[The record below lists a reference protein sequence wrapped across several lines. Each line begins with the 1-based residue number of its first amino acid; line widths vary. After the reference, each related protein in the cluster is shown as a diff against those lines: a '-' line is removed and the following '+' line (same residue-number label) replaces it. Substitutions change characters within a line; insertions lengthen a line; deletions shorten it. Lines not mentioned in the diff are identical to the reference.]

1 MYNSLHTTP
10 SPTNAWQPMPMQSVA
25 IMEDKDL
32 VYTILA
38 DVKRVCSEYT
48 TAVTESNCQAVRQM
62 FTNLLQDSLQIQA
75 ELYYFMYQMGW
86 YNTSSS
92 APRSDLEKQVQQ
104 YRQFERETKQWMMQ
118 NTGQRASGSGA
129 PASTTSYMTS
139 STRQGVPPAEQTY
152 SSSPTYSSYQ

>member
-1 MYNSLHTTP
+1 MYNSPHTP
-10 SPTNAWQPMPMQSVA
+10 ASPTNTWQPIPVQSPAV
-25 IMEDKDL
+25 MEDKDL

-92 APRSDLEKQVQQ
+92 APRSDVEKQVQQ
-104 YRQFERETKQWMMQ
+104 YRQFERETKQWIMQ
-118 NTGQRASGSGA
+118 NTGQRGPGTGT
-129 PASTTSYMTS
+129 PASTTSYMAS
-139 STRQGVPPAEQTY
+139 STRQGAPSAEHSY
-152 SSSPTYSSYQ
+152 SSTYSSYQ